1 MRAATLFASILV
13 AALAGACSSVENAY
27 PSADVKED
35 PQACASCHLSDYEQV
50 RHPPHAGV
58 KPTTCAICHTQ
69 TDWHPSVLNHPWP
82 LTGAHAKEDIC
93 NECHHGEPTVFR
105 GTPKACYACHAA
117 DYQKGPDHVELA
129 YPKTCEECH
138 TTSAWKPTLPGIE
151 KRPRPKA
158 QQTNETTPP
167 VTTATAVTKKS
178 PPKPKTPAVTPTA
191 TTTPTATA
199 TATTKPDVTTGP
211 SRRGR

>member
-1 MRAATLFASILV
+1 MRAAILFASLSI

-27 PSADVKED
+27 PSADVKRD
-35 PQACASCHLSDYEQV
+35 PQACASCHLSDYEHV
-50 RHPPHAGV
+50 HHPPHAGV

-69 TDWHPSVLNHPWP
+69 TGWHPSVMNHPWP

-93 NECHHGEPTVFR
+93 SECHHGEPAVFR
-105 GTPKACYACHAA
+105 GTPKACYACHAS
-117 DYQKGPDHVELA
+117 DYEKAPDHVELA

-151 KRPRPKA
+151 KRSRPKA
-158 QQTNETTPP
+158 QETNETTPP
-167 VTTATAVTKKS
+167 VTTATATTKKN
-178 PPKPKTPAVTPTA
+178 PPKPKTPPVTPTP
-191 TTTPTATA
+191 TSTPTP
-199 TATTKPDVTTGP
+199 TATTKPDVTTGS